1 MNRRRMIA
9 LVVWALTMAA
19 AAIAVA
25 LIIATRDTPVPS
37 SWGFRGASEA
47 FAITC
52 GTIGAIVAL
61 RRPENRI
68 GWLFCA
74 IAAFFAAEALI
85 DEYVIAST
93 FVVAGG
99 LPATTFLAWTLEW
112 LWVPPLGIALIFLP
126 LLFPDGHLLSPRWRF
141 VAALGIV
148 AIVGFSLAA
157 AFIPGPIQQATFLDN
172 PYPITGLDVAGYGT
186 VVFGPVSL
194 VLTTTIALSVGSL
207 VVRFRRASTEARQQ
221 IKWFALAALV
231 AGAVFALYIT
241 VSAVFL
247 TSATKVL
254 EIVVVVSLMGLP
266 AAAGMAILRYRLYD
280 IDRIISRTLG
290 YILLTAILF
299 ATFAVATVALEGVIS
314 PITGGDSLA
323 VAASTLFVAALVAPI
338 RSRVQHAV
346 DRRFNR
352 ARYDAERTAVAFGE
366 RLREQVDMTSLADDL
381 TSTVRVAMSPASL
394 ALWLRAVER

>member
-1 MNRRRMIA
+1 M
-9 LVVWALTMAA
+9 
-19 AAIAVA
+19 
-25 LIIATRDTPVPS
+25 
-37 SWGFRGASEA
+37 
-47 FAITC
+47 
-52 GTIGAIVAL
+52 
-61 RRPENRI
+61 
-68 GWLFCA
+68 
-74 IAAFFAAEALI
+74 
-85 DEYVIAST
+85 
-93 FVVAGG
+93 
-99 LPATTFLAWTLEW
+99 
-112 LWVPPLGIALIFLP
+112 
-126 LLFPDGHLLSPRWRF
+126 
-141 VAALGIV
+141 
-148 AIVGFSLAA
+148 
-157 AFIPGPIQQATFLDN
+157 
-172 PYPITGLDVAGYGT
+172 
-186 VVFGPVSL
+186 
-194 VLTTTIALSVGSL
+194 
-207 VVRFRRASTEARQQ
+207 
-221 IKWFALAALV
+221 
-231 AGAVFALYIT
+231 FALYIT

-352 ARYDAERTAVAFGE
+352 ARYDAERTAVAFGK

-394 ALWLRAVER
+394 ALWLRAGER